1 MKLSMLGAHP
11 AVCAFSARR
20 HTAAAIVHSILAAF
34 TIGDPVANLITAAT
48 LYKETGRE
56 RDLAKDQR
64 IERVKRL
71 RENENEKMS

>member
-1 MKLSMLGAHP
+1 MFGAHP
-11 AVCAFSARR
+11 AVCAFRARR

-34 TIGDPVANLITAAT
+34 TMGDPVPNFITAAT

-56 RDLAKDQR
+56 RYLAKDQR

-71 RENENEKMS
+71 TEKPKSKKCCG